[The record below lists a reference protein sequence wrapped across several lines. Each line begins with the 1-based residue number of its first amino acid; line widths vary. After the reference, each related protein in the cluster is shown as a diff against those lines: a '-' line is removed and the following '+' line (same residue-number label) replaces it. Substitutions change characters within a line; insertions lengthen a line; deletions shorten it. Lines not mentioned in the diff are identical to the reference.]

1 MASKKCTFN
10 LVYVLFLSPFASLAP
25 STAVSS
31 ALTTAPVA
39 LQVLD
44 KKNPCQARLSMV
56 PSLRIQALHQSSA
69 PSDASEIILF
79 HSKSLAPSR
88 AYSLALATPQRK
100 YEQYILALLYYQSI
114 SDFSKISKQPDHKD
128 LTSSGLSHN

>member
-1 MASKKCTFN
+1 
-10 LVYVLFLSPFASLAP
+10 
-25 STAVSS
+25 
-31 ALTTAPVA
+31 
-39 LQVLD
+39 
-44 KKNPCQARLSMV
+44 MV

-100 YEQYILALLYYQSI
+100 YDAIYVGPVVLSVNIR
-114 SDFSKISKQPDHKD
+114 FVKD
-128 LTSSGLSHN
+128 IKTTRS